1 MGTLL
6 INLLLLLLA
15 FCALSVQAQKSD
27 GYLRKNKEDTKK
39 YIDDHTNRF
48 LDNVFLEEENM
59 REKAH
64 EELSVIMTDTSSA
77 RFIVKYKSRVHMQ
90 AMHTF
95 VLSTTKS
102 STSQVVMTFEDSNM
116 EVVTMDDE
124 EDIAVYLASGNL
136 DYMEPDPIR
145 FLFDTSASSSVEIAM
160 GEEVVPYGI
169 NLVKALLV
177 SDENIDNRKL
187 CIIDTGYDLAHEDL
201 PKGDITGSA
210 YLDKIWSKDPN
221 GHGSHVAGTI
231 TANQNG
237 IGVVGVVRNGNLRL
251 HIERL
256 LRDNGSGFIYGSNL
270 ILAAQN
276 CVKAGSNVISMSLGG
291 IDKSQA
297 EEDAFRDIYEIDNVL
312 SVAASGNFG
321 NSRCAYPA
329 CHESVVSVGAIDE
342 DKKVALFSQRND
354 QVELAAP
361 GVDVLSV
368 ESGGGYRKYS
378 GTSMACPHVA
388 GVAALVWSHY
398 PDKSAREIRAA
409 LGESAEDLG
418 DVGRDKI
425 YGFGLVRADRA
436 FLMLDENFTLSPTTA
451 PTPQP
456 PCFDSPTDYVNSRGQ
471 SCNWYEGGFLI
482 DRCRWYGSAYAN
494 SDGITGREAC
504 CICGGGRIEYPDST
518 DSPTLSP
525 IVSTDNPT
533 LAPVDNTPSP
543 TSEPTKT
550 FSPTQIP
557 TISPTS
563 SPTTGECRDT
573 HSKIMRTVSTTVLL
587 LILAFGALLY
597 FIPSQKSDKE
607 ESMRDK
613 VIEGSFIV
621 SYKSREHMQAM
632 HTFLLSSSEYSKFPV
647 VQTFES
653 LNMEVVIIED
663 KEDISVYLESGNVIS
678 VEADQIVSLDNVY
691 NHSLDNVFLEEESMR
706 DYNAL
711 EGRFIVSY
719 KSREHMQAMH
729 AFLLSSSEYSKFPV
743 VQTFES
749 LNMEVVIIED
759 EEDISVYLES
769 GKVISVE
776 PDQIVSLGGR

>member
-1 MGTLL
+1 MPIQVVFAKMGKTPTN
-6 INLLLLLLA
+6 ILLLLLA
-15 FCALSVQAQKSD
+15 FSALSYFVQAQKSD
-27 GYLRKNKEDTKK
+27 GYLRKNKGDTKF
-39 YIDDHTNRF
+39 IDDTNRF
-48 LDNVFLEEENM
+48 LGNVFLEEEIM
-59 REKAH
+59 RENTL
-64 EELSVIMTDTSSA
+64 ERSSVTSTGTSGA

-95 VLSTTKS
+95 VLSTSTKT

-116 EVVTMDDE
+116 EVVTMDEE

-145 FLFDTSASSSVEIAM
+145 FLFDTSASSSVEIAT
-160 GEEVVPYGI
+160 GEEIVPYGI
-169 NLVKALLV
+169 SMVKALLV

-201 PKGDITGSA
+201 PKGDITGSRYA
-210 YLDKIWSKDPN
+210 GQIWSKDPN
-221 GHGSHVAGTI
+221 GHGSHVGGTI

-297 EEDAFRDIYEIDNVL
+297 EEDAFRDIYESDNVL

-329 CHESVVSVGAIDE
+329 CHESVVSVGAVDE
-342 DKKVALFSQRND
+342 DKKVARFSQRNE

-388 GVAALVWSHY
+388 GVAALVWSQF
-398 PDKSAREIRAA
+398 PEKSAKEIRAA

-418 DVGRDKI
+418 DMGRDKI

-436 FLMLDENFTLSPTTA
+436 YLVLDENFTLSPTTA
-451 PTPQP
+451 PTPEP
-456 PCFDSPTDYVNSRGQ
+456 PCFDSPRDYVNSRGQ
-471 SCNWYEGGFLI
+471 SCSWYEGGFII

-494 SDGITGREAC
+494 GDGITGGEAC

-518 DSPTLSP
+518 DSPTMSP
-525 IVSTDNPT
+525 LVSTDTPT
-533 LAPVDNTPSP
+533 LSPVANTQSP
-543 TSEPTKT
+543 TSEPTQT
-550 FSPTQIP
+550 FSPTPLP
-557 TISPTS
+557 TIVPTS
-563 SPTTGECRDT
+563 SPTTGECRD
-573 HSKIMRTVSTTVLL
+573 VSDW
-587 LILAFGALLY
+587 
-597 FIPSQKSDKE
+597 Q
-607 ESMRDK
+607 
-613 VIEGSFIV
+613 
-621 SYKSREHMQAM
+621 
-632 HTFLLSSSEYSKFPV
+632 
-647 VQTFES
+647 
-653 LNMEVVIIED
+653 
-663 KEDISVYLESGNVIS
+663 
-678 VEADQIVSLDNVY
+678 DN
-691 NHSLDNVFLEEESMR
+691 
-706 DYNAL
+706 
-711 EGRFIVSY
+711 
-719 KSREHMQAMH
+719 
-729 AFLLSSSEYSKFPV
+729 
-743 VQTFES
+743 
-749 LNMEVVIIED
+749 
-759 EEDISVYLES
+759 S
-769 GKVISVE
+769 GKTCEWYGFFRCLVFG
-776 PDQIVSLGGR
+776 GGRENEGLVAREACCVCQ